1 MNVCN
6 RRKSGQVYR
15 KRLRIL
21 SEMLEVNSYTL
32 LNSLIRCMLFNV
44 RTRQILRFLK
54 MRRKEFKDESIRD
67 RREMNKR
74 WGEIANSLGIIVE
87 DLVSPAVRPAI
98 KIF

>member
-1 MNVCN
+1 MYALQRQNEADTQIF
-6 RRKSGQVYR
+6 KD
-15 KRLRIL
+15 
-21 SEMLEVNSYTL
+21 EM
-32 LNSLIRCMLFNV
+32 
-44 RTRQILRFLK
+44 
-54 MRRKEFKDESIRD
+54 KEFKDESIRD

>member
-1 MNVCN
+1 
-6 RRKSGQVYR
+6 
-15 KRLRIL
+15 
-21 SEMLEVNSYTL
+21 
-32 LNSLIRCMLFNV
+32 
-44 RTRQILRFLK
+44 